1 MKNAAKAG
9 IFGGIMLAV
18 GAAAGYGVARLVD
31 LAAKKKAVK
40 KVEPVE
46 ELDFCECECE
56 TCECASECVD
66 AH

>member
-31 LAAKKKAVK
+31 LAAKKKATK
-40 KVEPVE
+40 KAEPVE
-46 ELDFCECECE
+46 ELDFCDSECE

-66 AH
+66 AQ

>member
-18 GAAAGYGVARLVD
+18 GAAAGYGIARLVD
-31 LAAKKKAVK
+31 LAAKKKAAK

-46 ELDFCECECE
+46 ELDFCDCECE

-66 AH
+66 AQ

>member
-18 GAAAGYGVARLVD
+18 GAAAGYGIARLVD
-31 LAAKKKAVK
+31 LAAKKKATK
-40 KVEPVE
+40 KAEPVE
-46 ELDFCECECE
+46 ELEFCENACE

-66 AH
+66 AQ